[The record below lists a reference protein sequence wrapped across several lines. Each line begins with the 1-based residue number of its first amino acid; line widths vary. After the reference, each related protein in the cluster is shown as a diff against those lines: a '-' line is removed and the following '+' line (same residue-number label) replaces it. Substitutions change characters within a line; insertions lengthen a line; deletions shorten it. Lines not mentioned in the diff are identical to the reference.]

1 MAIESV
7 DDAKE
12 YFEKVERALMYLS
25 GLAKEAG
32 IFSHAGLFL
41 GVSAAFAGGPDEI
54 DKIAGLVH
62 RYVCESLG
70 IK

>member
-32 IFSHAGLFL
+32 MYAHAGLFI
-41 GVSAAFAGGPDEI
+41 GISAAFAGGPDEI
-54 DKIAGLVH
+54 DRVSELIHG
-62 RYVCESLG
+62 YVIERLG